1 MNLKELE
8 KQFACPDG
16 ERRAMPF
23 WAWNGELEEAELLR
37 QIDVMKEMGFG
48 GFYMHSRTGLRTEYL
63 GEEWFRLIDK
73 CAEYGTAIGMEPWL
87 YDEDRWPSGSAGGL
101 VTKEEAYRSLY
112 LVMEKQTPEDRAK
125 QIQEGT
131 EKRAPEEGEKQTP
144 EDRKKQTSEGEA
156 PQRDGREEEPILVYA
171 CRLDGTSYTQ
181 GRPLA
186 PGEMPAPEETVLFF
200 YARHPEGND
209 NYNGYT
215 YLDTMN
221 REAVQAY
228 IRSTHE
234 AYKDACGSRFGKS
247 IKGIFTDE
255 PHRGGLLTHF
265 SEGEEWAVPYTPT
278 LLEQFEE
285 RFGYDL
291 RERLPELFLRKDG
304 QELSKTTWDYIEL
317 CQELFLENFAKPIY
331 QWCEEN
337 GLEFTGH
344 VLHEDNLVAQTAMQ
358 GALMRFYE
366 YMHRPGV
373 DVLGMNNQAFWI
385 AKQIQ
390 SVARQQ
396 QKKWVLS

>member
-1 MNLKELE
+1 ML
-8 KQFACPDG
+8 
-16 ERRAMPF
+16 
-23 WAWNGELEEAELLR
+23 
-37 QIDVMKEMGFG
+37 
-48 GFYMHSRTGLRTEYL
+48 
-63 GEEWFRLIDK
+63 FR
-73 CAEYGTAIGMEPWL
+73 
-87 YDEDRWPSGSAGGL
+87 S
-101 VTKEEAYRSLY
+101 
-112 LVMEKQTPEDRAK
+112 
-125 QIQEGT
+125 
-131 EKRAPEEGEKQTP
+131 
-144 EDRKKQTSEGEA
+144 
-156 PQRDGREEEPILVYA
+156 
-171 CRLDGTSYTQ
+171 
-181 GRPLA
+181 
-186 PGEMPAPEETVLFF
+186 
-200 YARHPEGND
+200 EGND
-209 NYNGYT
+209 NYHGYT

-396 QKKWVLS
+396 QIGRAHV